1 MNIPE
6 YKLNVNGGSLALGHP
21 LGCSGARILVTLF
34 HALIE
39 LRWPSPSSKANTSS
53 TQNNETVMISS
64 EDEPRRSL
72 KGIAALCVG
81 GGMGIALAIETC

>member
-34 HALIE
+34 HALIK
-39 LRWPSPSSKANTSS
+39 LRWPSSSKANTSS